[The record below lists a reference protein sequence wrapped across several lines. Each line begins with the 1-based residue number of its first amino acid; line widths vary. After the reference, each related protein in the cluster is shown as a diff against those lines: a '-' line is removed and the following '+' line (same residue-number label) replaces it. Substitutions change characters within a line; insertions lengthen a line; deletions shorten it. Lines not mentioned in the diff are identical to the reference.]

1 MYRKAP
7 GLVVT
12 SFVAA
17 TAAAALT
24 LSAGAAHA
32 NPLGSLDLDPPADPV
47 ETPFCSIE
55 YPDPNQFD
63 RTDTSDVTV
72 SSQEGGLVRF
82 TFHTRSQ
89 TTAPYTQA
97 ASVTWANLDSGI
109 SGVGDTSARVGA
121 GETTLT
127 VPVQET
133 GPGRITAVAR
143 VTNTADNGQDV
154 TTLDCSSEYTV
165 P

>member
-1 MYRKAP
+1 MYRKVP

-17 TAAAALT
+17 TAAALT
-24 LSAGAAHA
+24 LSAGAHA

-72 SSQEGGLVRF
+72 ASPAGGQVRF

-89 TTAPYTQA
+89 TSAPYTQA

-133 GPGRITAVAR
+133 GPGRITAVTR

>member
-1 MYRKAP
+1 MYRKVP

-17 TAAAALT
+17 TAAA
-24 LSAGAAHA
+24 LSLSVGAAHA
-32 NPLGSLDLDPPADPV
+32 NPLGSIDFTPPTDPV

-63 RTDTSDVTV
+63 RIDVSDVTV
-72 SSQEGGLVRF
+72 FSPADGQVTF
-82 TFHTRSQ
+82 AFHTRSQ

-109 SGVGDTSARVGA
+109 SGVGDTSARIGA

-133 GPGRITAVAR
+133 GPGRVTAVTR

-154 TTLDCSSEYTV
+154 TTLDCVSEYTV